1 MMLNK
6 DNMNEALADAVMDR
20 PREFFIGERRFCLW
34 SPSLGMSLMLERH
47 ISELGINRRL
57 LSEDPAMEA
66 LRLVAEK
73 REQVCLIISIHT
85 FRRFTDLSN
94 GRRIKNRSDFLSSN
108 LDIQEL
114 SQLLIFILSE
124 SNAETLISL
133 SPIGEQREKQALIA
147 KIKSSAN
154 SLTFGGNTIYGML
167 IAPAMTT
174 FHLSFHEA
182 VWGMSLTNLKM
193 LLADNIN
200 SVHLSDEEAKKYGMA
215 TEKPQTI
222 GMSADDFDRLKA
234 EFQD

>member
-1 MMLNK
+1 MLNK

-47 ISELGINRRL
+47 IRELGIDDEL
-57 LSEDPAMEA
+57 MTKKPTMEVM
-66 LRLVAEK
+66 RLVKDK
-73 REQVCLIISIHT
+73 RNQICDILSIHS
-85 FRRFTDLSN
+85 FRKFRDLCNSA
-94 GRRIKNRSDFLSSN
+94 RISERSDYFFSN
-108 LDIQEL
+108 LDDNEL
-114 SQLLIFILSE
+114 SKLFMIVLSE
-124 SNAETLISL
+124 PNAETLISL

-182 VWGMSLTNLKM
+182 VWGISLTNLKM

-200 SVHLSDEEAKKYGMA
+200 SVYLSDKEAKKYGMA

-222 GMSADDFDRLKA
+222 GMSAEDFDRLKA
-234 EFQD
+234 EFRD